1 MTTKTKTLI
10 TSLAVCGGILLG
22 AGTAEADATYTVKSG
37 DTLSGIAERTG
48 QSVSELAQKN
58 GISDINHLSV
68 GQVIETDDTSESGT
82 YTVKSGDT
90 LSGIA
95 EKYGTTVD
103 RLMQL
108 NHLSSDFLV
117 VGEQIATVGS
127 QEPAQTVHTQPQST
141 TASSAQVAQNSSQT
155 VQTQPQSTTTN
166 SAQSAQNSSQTYA
179 KAQNSQNI
187 QSADQQTSTCYNSS
201 VSESEQA
208 AKEWIA
214 QRESHGSYSVRNGQY
229 VGKYQLS
236 VDKLNG
242 DLTPANQERT
252 ADNYVKQRYG
262 SWAQAKQAWLQNGWY

>member
-37 DTLSGIAERTG
+37 DTLSNIAERTG
-48 QSVSELAQKN
+48 QSVSDLAQKN
-58 GISDINHLSV
+58 GISDINRLSV
-68 GQVIETDDTSESGT
+68 GQVIEIDDTSENGT

-117 VGEQIATVGS
+117 VGEQIVTVGS
-127 QEPAQTVHTQPQST
+127 QEPA
-141 TASSAQVAQNSSQT
+141 QT

-166 SAQSAQNSSQTYA
+166 SAQSAQNSSQTYTQA
-179 KAQNSQNI
+179 QDSQNSQNI
-187 QSADQQTSTCYNSS
+187 QSADQQTSTYYNSS

-214 QRESHGSYSVRNGQY
+214 QRESHGSYSARNGQY

-242 DLTPANQERT
+242 DMTPANQERT

-262 SWAQAKQAWLQNGWY
+262 SWAQAKQD

>member
-37 DTLSGIAERTG
+37 DTLSNIAERTG
-48 QSVSELAQKN
+48 QSVSDLAQKN
-58 GISDINHLSV
+58 NISDINHLSV
-68 GQVIETDDTSESGT
+68 GQVIEIADTSENGT

-108 NHLSSDFLV
+108 NHLSSDFLA
-117 VGEQIATVGS
+117 VGEQIVTVGS
-127 QEPAQTVHTQPQST
+127 QEPA
-141 TASSAQVAQNSSQT
+141 QT

-166 SAQSAQNSSQTYA
+166 SVQSAQNSSQTYTQ
-179 KAQNSQNI
+179 AQNSQNV
-187 QSADQQTSTCYNSS
+187 QSADQQTSTYYNSS

-214 QRESHGSYSVRNGQY
+214 QRESHGSYSARNGQY

-236 VDKLNG
+236 ADKLNG
-242 DLTPANQERT
+242 DMTPANQERT

>member
-22 AGTAEADATYTVKSG
+22 AGTAEADSTYTVKSG
-37 DTLSGIAERTG
+37 DTLSSIAERTG

-58 GISDINHLSV
+58 GISDINRLSV
-68 GQVIETDDTSESGT
+68 GQVIETAGTNENGT
-82 YTVKSGDT
+82 YTVKNGDT

-108 NHLSSDFLV
+108 NHLSSDFLI
-117 VGEQIATVGS
+117 VGEQIVTGGS
-127 QEPAQTVHTQPQST
+127 QEPAQTVQTQSQST
-141 TASSAQVAQNSSQT
+141 TVNNAQVAQNSSQT
-155 VQTQPQSTTTN
+155 YTQ
-166 SAQSAQNSSQTYA
+166 
-179 KAQNSQNI
+179 AQNSQNV
-187 QSADQQTSTCYNSS
+187 QSADQQTSTHYNSS

-214 QRESHGSYSVRNGQY
+214 QRESHGSYSARNGQY

-236 VDKLNG
+236 ADKLNG

-262 SWAQAKQAWLQNGWY
+262 SWVQAKQAWLQNGWY

>member
-10 TSLAVCGGILLG
+10 TSLAICGGILLG

-37 DTLSGIAERTG
+37 DTLS
-48 QSVSELAQKN
+48 
-58 GISDINHLSV
+58 D
-68 GQVIETDDTSESGT
+68 
-82 YTVKSGDT
+82 
-90 LSGIA
+90 IA

-127 QEPAQTVHTQPQST
+127 QEPAQTV
-141 TASSAQVAQNSSQT
+141 
-155 VQTQPQSTTTN
+155 QTQPQSTTTN
-166 SAQSAQNSSQTYA
+166 SAQSAQNSSQTYTQA
-179 KAQNSQNI
+179 QDSQNSQNI
-187 QSADQQTSTCYNSS
+187 QSADQQTSTYYNSS

-214 QRESHGSYSVRNGQY
+214 QRESHGSYSARNGQY

-242 DLTPANQERT
+242 DMTPANQERT

>member
-1 MTTKTKTLI
+1 MTTKTKTKTLI

-117 VGEQIATVGS
+117 VGEQIVTGGS
-127 QEPAQTVHTQPQST
+127 QEPAQ
-141 TASSAQVAQNSSQT
+141 A
-155 VQTQPQSTTTN
+155 VQTQPKSTTTN
-166 SAQSAQNSSQTYA
+166 SAQGAQNSSQTYTQA
-179 KAQNSQNI
+179 RNSQNV
-187 QSADQQTSTCYNSS
+187 QSADQQTSTYYNSS

-214 QRESHGSYSVRNGQY
+214 QRESHGSYSARNGQY

-236 VDKLNG
+236 ADKLNG
-242 DLTPANQERT
+242 DMTPANQERT

-262 SWAQAKQAWLQNGWY
+262 SWVQAKQAWLQNGWY

>member
-37 DTLSGIAERTG
+37 DTLSNIAERTG
-48 QSVSELAQKN
+48 QSVSDLAQKN
-58 GISDINHLSV
+58 GISDINRLSV
-68 GQVIETDDTSESGT
+68 GQVIEIDDTSENGT

-117 VGEQIATVGS
+117 VGEQIVTVGS
-127 QEPAQTVHTQPQST
+127 QE
-141 TASSAQVAQNSSQT
+141 TAQT

-166 SAQSAQNSSQTYA
+166 SAQNSSQTYTQ
-179 KAQNSQNI
+179 AQNSQNV
-187 QSADQQTSTCYNSS
+187 QSADQQTSTYYNSS

-214 QRESHGSYSVRNGQY
+214 QRESHGSYSARNGQY

-236 VDKLNG
+236 ADKLNG
-242 DLTPANQERT
+242 DMTPANQERT

>member
-68 GQVIETDDTSESGT
+68 GQVIEIADTSENGT

-108 NHLSSDFLV
+108 NNLSSDFLT

-127 QEPAQTVHTQPQST
+127 QEPA
-141 TASSAQVAQNSSQT
+141 QT

-166 SAQSAQNSSQTYA
+166 SAQSAQNSSQTYTQV
-179 KAQNSQNI
+179 QNSQNV
-187 QSADQQTSTCYNSS
+187 QSADQQTSTYYNSS

-214 QRESHGSYSVRNGQY
+214 QRESHGSYSARNGQY

-236 VDKLNG
+236 ADKLNG
-242 DLTPANQERT
+242 DMTPANQERT

>member
-10 TSLAVCGGILLG
+10 TSLAVCGGILIG

-37 DTLSGIAERTG
+37 DTLSDIAERTG

-117 VGEQIATVGS
+117 VGEQIATVSS
-127 QEPAQTVHTQPQST
+127 QEPA
-141 TASSAQVAQNSSQT
+141 QT

-166 SAQSAQNSSQTYA
+166 SAQSSSQTYA
-179 KAQNSQNI
+179 KAQNSQNV
-187 QSADQQTSTCYNSS
+187 QSADQQTSTYYNSS

-214 QRESHGSYSVRNGQY
+214 QRESHGSYSARNGQY

-242 DLTPANQERT
+242 DMTPANQERT

>member
-68 GQVIETDDTSESGT
+68 GQVIEIADTSENGT

-127 QEPAQTVHTQPQST
+127 QKPAQTVQTQPQST

-166 SAQSAQNSSQTYA
+166 SAQSAQSSSQTYA

-187 QSADQQTSTCYNSS
+187 QSADQQTSTYYNSS

-214 QRESHGSYSVRNGQY
+214 QRESHGSYSARNGQY

-242 DLTPANQERT
+242 DMTPANQERT

>member
-37 DTLSGIAERTG
+37 DTLSNIAERTG
-48 QSVSELAQKN
+48 QSVSDLAQKN
-58 GISDINHLSV
+58 NISDINHLSV
-68 GQVIETDDTSESGT
+68 GQVIEIADTSENGT

-117 VGEQIATVGS
+117 VGEQIVTVGS
-127 QEPAQTVHTQPQST
+127 QEPA
-141 TASSAQVAQNSSQT
+141 QT

-166 SAQSAQNSSQTYA
+166 SAQSAQNSSQTYTQ
-179 KAQNSQNI
+179 AQNSQNI
-187 QSADQQTSTCYNSS
+187 QSADQQTSTYYNSS

-214 QRESHGSYSVRNGQY
+214 QRESHGSYSARNGQY

-242 DLTPANQERT
+242 DMTPANQERT

>member
-127 QEPAQTVHTQPQST
+127 QEPAQTV
-141 TASSAQVAQNSSQT
+141 
-155 VQTQPQSTTTN
+155 QTQPQSTTTN
-166 SAQSAQNSSQTYA
+166 SAQSAQNSSQTYTQA
-179 KAQNSQNI
+179 QDSQNSQNI
-187 QSADQQTSTCYNSS
+187 QSADQQTST
-201 VSESEQA
+201 

-242 DLTPANQERT
+242 DMTPANQERT

>member
-37 DTLSGIAERTG
+37 DTLSNIAERTG
-48 QSVSELAQKN
+48 QSVSDLAQKN
-58 GISDINHLSV
+58 GISDINRLSV
-68 GQVIETDDTSESGT
+68 GQVIEIDDTSENGT

-117 VGEQIATVGS
+117 IGEQIVTVGS
-127 QEPAQTVHTQPQST
+127 QETAQTVQTQPQST
-141 TASSAQVAQNSSQT
+141 TANSAQVAQNSSQT

-166 SAQSAQNSSQTYA
+166 SAQNSSQTYTQ
-179 KAQNSQNI
+179 AQNSQNV
-187 QSADQQTSTCYNSS
+187 QSADQQTSTYYNSS

-214 QRESHGSYSVRNGQY
+214 QRESHGSYSARNGQY

-236 VDKLNG
+236 ADKLNG
-242 DLTPANQERT
+242 DMTPANQERT

>member
-48 QSVSELAQKN
+48 QSVSDLAQKN
-58 GISDINHLSV
+58 NISDINNLSV
-68 GQVIETDDTSESGT
+68 GQVIEIADTSENGT

-108 NHLSSDFLV
+108 NNLSSDFLV
-117 VGEQIATVGS
+117 VGEQIVTVDS
-127 QEPAQTVHTQPQST
+127 QEPA
-141 TASSAQVAQNSSQT
+141 QT

-166 SAQSAQNSSQTYA
+166 SAQSAQNSSQTYTQA
-179 KAQNSQNI
+179 QDSQNSQNI
-187 QSADQQTSTCYNSS
+187 QSADQQTSTYYNSS

-214 QRESHGSYSVRNGQY
+214 QRESHGSYSARNGQY

-242 DLTPANQERT
+242 DMTPANQERT

>member
-22 AGTAEADATYTVKSG
+22 ADTAEADATYTVKSG
-37 DTLSGIAERTG
+37 DTLSNIAERTG
-48 QSVSELAQKN
+48 QSVSDLAQKN
-58 GISDINHLSV
+58 NISDINHLSV
-68 GQVIETDDTSESGT
+68 GQVIEIADTSENGT

-117 VGEQIATVGS
+117 VGEQIVTVGS
-127 QEPAQTVHTQPQST
+127 QEPA
-141 TASSAQVAQNSSQT
+141 QT

-166 SAQSAQNSSQTYA
+166 SAQSAQNSSQTYTQ
-179 KAQNSQNI
+179 AQNSQNI
-187 QSADQQTSTCYNSS
+187 QSADQQTSTYYNSS

-214 QRESHGSYSVRNGQY
+214 QRESHGSYSARNGQY

-242 DLTPANQERT
+242 DMTPANQERT

>member
-68 GQVIETDDTSESGT
+68 GQVIEIADTSENGT

-127 QEPAQTVHTQPQST
+127 QKPA
-141 TASSAQVAQNSSQT
+141 QT

-166 SAQSAQNSSQTYA
+166 SAQSAQNSSQTYTQ
-179 KAQNSQNI
+179 AQNSQNV
-187 QSADQQTSTCYNSS
+187 QSANQQTSTYYNSS

-214 QRESHGSYSVRNGQY
+214 QRESHGSYSARNGQY

-236 VDKLNG
+236 ADKLNG
-242 DLTPANQERT
+242 DMTPANQERT

>member
-68 GQVIETDDTSESGT
+68 GQVIETDDTSENGT

-127 QEPAQTVHTQPQST
+127 QEPAQTVQTQPQST
-141 TASSAQVAQNSSQT
+141 TTNSAQSAQNSSQT

-166 SAQSAQNSSQTYA
+166 SAQSSSQTYA
-179 KAQNSQNI
+179 KAQNSQNV
-187 QSADQQTSTCYNSS
+187 QSADQQTSTYYNSS

-214 QRESHGSYSVRNGQY
+214 QRESHGSYSARNGQY

-242 DLTPANQERT
+242 DMTPANQERT

>member
-37 DTLSGIAERTG
+37 DTLSDIAERTG

-68 GQVIETDDTSESGT
+68 GQVIETDDTSENGT

-127 QEPAQTVHTQPQST
+127 QEPAQTV
-141 TASSAQVAQNSSQT
+141 
-155 VQTQPQSTTTN
+155 QTQPQSTTTN
-166 SAQSAQNSSQTYA
+166 SAQSAQNSSQTYTQA
-179 KAQNSQNI
+179 QDSQNSQNI

-214 QRESHGSYSVRNGQY
+214 QRESHGSYSARNGQY

-236 VDKLNG
+236 ADKLNG
-242 DLTPANQERT
+242 DMTPANQERT

>member
-37 DTLSGIAERTG
+37 DTLSNIAERTG
-48 QSVSELAQKN
+48 QSVSDLAQKN
-58 GISDINHLSV
+58 GISDINRLSV
-68 GQVIETDDTSESGT
+68 GQVIEIDDTSENGT

-117 VGEQIATVGS
+117 VGEQIVTVGS
-127 QEPAQTVHTQPQST
+127 QETAQTVQTQPQST
-141 TASSAQVAQNSSQT
+141 TANSAQVAQNSSQT
-155 VQTQPQSTTTN
+155 YTQ
-166 SAQSAQNSSQTYA
+166 
-179 KAQNSQNI
+179 AQNSQNV
-187 QSADQQTSTCYNSS
+187 QSADQQTSTYYNSS

-214 QRESHGSYSVRNGQY
+214 QRESHGSYSARNGQY

-242 DLTPANQERT
+242 DMTPANQERT

>member
-37 DTLSGIAERTG
+37 DTLSNIAERTG
-48 QSVSELAQKN
+48 QSVSDLAQKN
-58 GISDINHLSV
+58 GISDINRLSV
-68 GQVIETDDTSESGT
+68 GQVIEIDDTSENGT

-117 VGEQIATVGS
+117 VGEQIVTVGS
-127 QEPAQTVHTQPQST
+127 QEPA
-141 TASSAQVAQNSSQT
+141 QT

-166 SAQSAQNSSQTYA
+166 SAQSAQNSSQTYTQA
-179 KAQNSQNI
+179 QDSQNSQNI
-187 QSADQQTSTCYNSS
+187 QSVDQQTSTYYNSS

-214 QRESHGSYSVRNGQY
+214 QRESHGSYSARNGQY

-242 DLTPANQERT
+242 DMTPANQERT

>member
-48 QSVSELAQKN
+48 QSVSDLAQKN
-58 GISDINHLSV
+58 NISDINNLSV
-68 GQVIETDDTSESGT
+68 GQVIEIADTSENGT

-108 NHLSSDFLV
+108 NNLSSDFLT

-127 QEPAQTVHTQPQST
+127 QEPA
-141 TASSAQVAQNSSQT
+141 QT

-166 SAQSAQNSSQTYA
+166 SAQSAQNSSQTYTQ
-179 KAQNSQNI
+179 AQNSQNSQNV
-187 QSADQQTSTCYNSS
+187 QSADQQTSTYYNSS

-214 QRESHGSYSVRNGQY
+214 QRESHGSYSARNGQY

-236 VDKLNG
+236 ADKLNG
-242 DLTPANQERT
+242 DMTPANQERT

>member
-37 DTLSGIAERTG
+37 DTLSNIAERTG
-48 QSVSELAQKN
+48 QSVSDLAQKN
-58 GISDINHLSV
+58 NISDINHLSV
-68 GQVIETDDTSESGT
+68 GQVIEIADTSENGT

-117 VGEQIATVGS
+117 VGEQIVTVGS
-127 QEPAQTVHTQPQST
+127 QEPA
-141 TASSAQVAQNSSQT
+141 QT

-166 SAQSAQNSSQTYA
+166 SAQSAQNSSQTYTQA
-179 KAQNSQNI
+179 QDSQNSQNI
-187 QSADQQTSTCYNSS
+187 QPADQQTSTYYNSS

-214 QRESHGSYSVRNGQY
+214 QRESHGSYSARNGQY

-242 DLTPANQERT
+242 DMTPANQERT

>member
-37 DTLSGIAERTG
+37 DTLSGIAELTG

-68 GQVIETDDTSESGT
+68 GQVIETDDTSENGT

-127 QEPAQTVHTQPQST
+127 QEPAQTV
-141 TASSAQVAQNSSQT
+141 
-155 VQTQPQSTTTN
+155 QTQPQSTTTN
-166 SAQSAQNSSQTYA
+166 SAQSAQNSSQTYTQ
-179 KAQNSQNI
+179 AQNSQNV
-187 QSADQQTSTCYNSS
+187 QSADQQTSTYYNSS

-214 QRESHGSYSVRNGQY
+214 QRESHGSYSARNGQY

-236 VDKLNG
+236 ADKLNG
-242 DLTPANQERT
+242 DMTPANQERT

>member
-22 AGTAEADATYTVKSG
+22 AGTAEADA
-37 DTLSGIAERTG
+37 
-48 QSVSELAQKN
+48 
-58 GISDINHLSV
+58 
-68 GQVIETDDTSESGT
+68 T

-127 QEPAQTVHTQPQST
+127 QEPAQTV
-141 TASSAQVAQNSSQT
+141 
-155 VQTQPQSTTTN
+155 QTQPQSTTTN
-166 SAQSAQNSSQTYA
+166 SAQSAQNSSQTYTQA
-179 KAQNSQNI
+179 QDSQNSQNI
-187 QSADQQTSTCYNSS
+187 QSADQQTSTYYNSS

-214 QRESHGSYSVRNGQY
+214 QRESHGSYSARNGQY

-236 VDKLNG
+236 ADKLNG
-242 DLTPANQERT
+242 DMTPANQERT

>member
-37 DTLSGIAERTG
+37 DTLSSVAERTG

-127 QEPAQTVHTQPQST
+127 QEPAQTV
-141 TASSAQVAQNSSQT
+141 
-155 VQTQPQSTTTN
+155 QTQPQSTTTN
-166 SAQSAQNSSQTYA
+166 SAQSAQNSSQTYTQA
-179 KAQNSQNI
+179 QDSQNSQNI
-187 QSADQQTSTCYNSS
+187 QSADQQTSTYYNSS

-208 AKEWIA
+208 AEEWIA
-214 QRESHGSYSVRNGQY
+214 QRESHGSYSARNGQY

-242 DLTPANQERT
+242 DMTPANQERT

>member
-22 AGTAEADATYTVKSG
+22 ADTTEADATYTVKSG
-37 DTLSGIAERTG
+37 DTLSNIAERTG
-48 QSVSELAQKN
+48 QSVSDLAQKN
-58 GISDINHLSV
+58 NISDINHLSV
-68 GQVIETDDTSESGT
+68 GQVIEIADTSENGT

-117 VGEQIATVGS
+117 VGEQIVTVGS
-127 QEPAQTVHTQPQST
+127 QEPA
-141 TASSAQVAQNSSQT
+141 QT

-166 SAQSAQNSSQTYA
+166 SAQSAQNSSQTYTQ
-179 KAQNSQNI
+179 AQNSQNI
-187 QSADQQTSTCYNSS
+187 QSADQQTSTYYNSS

-214 QRESHGSYSVRNGQY
+214 QRESHGSYSARNGQY

-242 DLTPANQERT
+242 DMTPANQERT

>member
-37 DTLSGIAERTG
+37 DTLSDIAERTG

-127 QEPAQTVHTQPQST
+127 QEPAQTV
-141 TASSAQVAQNSSQT
+141 
-155 VQTQPQSTTTN
+155 QTQPQSTTTN
-166 SAQSAQNSSQTYA
+166 SAQSAQNSSQTYTQA
-179 KAQNSQNI
+179 QDSQNSHNI

-214 QRESHGSYSVRNGQY
+214 QRESHGSYSARNGQY

-236 VDKLNG
+236 ADKLNG
-242 DLTPANQERT
+242 DMTPANQERT

>member
-37 DTLSGIAERTG
+37 DTLSGIAEHTG

-68 GQVIETDDTSESGT
+68 GQVIETDDTSENGT

-127 QEPAQTVHTQPQST
+127 QEPAQTV
-141 TASSAQVAQNSSQT
+141 
-155 VQTQPQSTTTN
+155 QTQPQSTTTN
-166 SAQSAQNSSQTYA
+166 SAQSAQNSSQTYTQA
-179 KAQNSQNI
+179 QDSQNSQNI
-187 QSADQQTSTCYNSS
+187 QSANQQTSTYYNSS

-214 QRESHGSYSVRNGQY
+214 QRESHGSYSARNGQY

-242 DLTPANQERT
+242 DMTPANQERT

>member
-22 AGTAEADATYTVKSG
+22 AGTAEADSTYTVKSG
-37 DTLSGIAERTG
+37 DTLSSIAERTG

-58 GISDINHLSV
+58 NISDINHLSV
-68 GQVIETDDTSESGT
+68 GQVIEIADTSENGT

-108 NHLSSDFLV
+108 NHLSSDFLA
-117 VGEQIATVGS
+117 VGEQIVTVGS
-127 QEPAQTVHTQPQST
+127 QKPA
-141 TASSAQVAQNSSQT
+141 QT

-166 SAQSAQNSSQTYA
+166 SAQSAQNSSQTYTQA
-179 KAQNSQNI
+179 QDSQNSQNV
-187 QSADQQTSTCYNSS
+187 QSADQQTSTYYNSS

-214 QRESHGSYSVRNGQY
+214 QRESHGSYSARNGQY

-242 DLTPANQERT
+242 DMTPANQERT

>member
-37 DTLSGIAERTG
+37 DTLSDIAERTG

-127 QEPAQTVHTQPQST
+127 QEPAQTVQ
-141 TASSAQVAQNSSQT
+141 A
-155 VQTQPQSTTTN
+155 QPQSTTTN
-166 SAQSAQNSSQTYA
+166 SAQSAQNSSQTYTQA
-179 KAQNSQNI
+179 QDSQNSQNI

-214 QRESHGSYSVRNGQY
+214 QRESHGSYSARNGQY

-236 VDKLNG
+236 ADKLNG
-242 DLTPANQERT
+242 DMTPANQERT

>member
-37 DTLSGIAERTG
+37 DTLSDIAERTG

-127 QEPAQTVHTQPQST
+127 QEPAQTV
-141 TASSAQVAQNSSQT
+141 
-155 VQTQPQSTTTN
+155 QTQPQSTTTN
-166 SAQSAQNSSQTYA
+166 SAQSAQNSSQTYTQA
-179 KAQNSQNI
+179 QDSQNSQNI

-214 QRESHGSYSVRNGQY
+214 QRESHGSYSARNGQY

-236 VDKLNG
+236 ADKLNG
-242 DLTPANQERT
+242 DMTPANQERT

>member
-48 QSVSELAQKN
+48 QSVSDLAQKN
-58 GISDINHLSV
+58 NISDINHLSV
-68 GQVIETDDTSESGT
+68 GQVIETDDTSENGT

-108 NHLSSDFLV
+108 NNLSSDFLT

-127 QEPAQTVHTQPQST
+127 QEPA
-141 TASSAQVAQNSSQT
+141 QT

-166 SAQSAQNSSQTYA
+166 SAQSAQNSSQTYTQ
-179 KAQNSQNI
+179 AQNSQNV
-187 QSADQQTSTCYNSS
+187 QSADQQTSTYYNSS

-214 QRESHGSYSVRNGQY
+214 QRESHGSYSARNGQY

-236 VDKLNG
+236 ADKLNG
-242 DLTPANQERT
+242 DMTPANQERT

>member
-117 VGEQIATVGS
+117 VGEQIATVSS
-127 QEPAQTVHTQPQST
+127 QEPAQTV
-141 TASSAQVAQNSSQT
+141 
-155 VQTQPQSTTTN
+155 QTQSQSTTTN

-187 QSADQQTSTCYNSS
+187 QSADQQTSTYYNSS

-214 QRESHGSYSVRNGQY
+214 QRESHGSYSARNGQY

-236 VDKLNG
+236 ADKLNG
-242 DLTPANQERT
+242 DMTPANQERT

>member
-10 TSLAVCGGILLG
+10 TSLAVCGGIMLG

-37 DTLSGIAERTG
+37 DTLSGIAELTG

-127 QEPAQTVHTQPQST
+127 QEPAQTV
-141 TASSAQVAQNSSQT
+141 
-155 VQTQPQSTTTN
+155 QTQPQSTTTN
-166 SAQSAQNSSQTYA
+166 SAQSAQNSSQTYTQA
-179 KAQNSQNI
+179 QDSQNSQNI
-187 QSADQQTSTCYNSS
+187 QSADQQTSTYYNSS

-214 QRESHGSYSVRNGQY
+214 QRESHGSYSARNGQY

-236 VDKLNG
+236 ADKLNG
-242 DLTPANQERT
+242 DMTPANQERT

>member
-48 QSVSELAQKN
+48 QSVSDLAQKN
-58 GISDINHLSV
+58 NISDINNLSV
-68 GQVIETDDTSESGT
+68 GQVIEIADTSENGT

-108 NHLSSDFLV
+108 NNLSSDFLT

-127 QEPAQTVHTQPQST
+127 QEPAQTV
-141 TASSAQVAQNSSQT
+141 
-155 VQTQPQSTTTN
+155 QTQPQSTTTN
-166 SAQSAQNSSQTYA
+166 STQSAQNSSQTYTQ
-179 KAQNSQNI
+179 AQNSQNV
-187 QSADQQTSTCYNSS
+187 QSADQQTSTYYNSS

-214 QRESHGSYSVRNGQY
+214 QRESHGSYSARNGQY

-236 VDKLNG
+236 ADKLNG
-242 DLTPANQERT
+242 DMTPANQERT

>member
-68 GQVIETDDTSESGT
+68 GQVIEIADTSENGT

-127 QEPAQTVHTQPQST
+127 QKPAQTVQTQPQST

-155 VQTQPQSTTTN
+155 YTQ
-166 SAQSAQNSSQTYA
+166 
-179 KAQNSQNI
+179 AQNSQNV
-187 QSADQQTSTCYNSS
+187 QSANQQTSTYYNSS

-242 DLTPANQERT
+242 DMTPANQERT

>member
-10 TSLAVCGGILLG
+10 TSLAICGGILLG

-37 DTLSGIAERTG
+37 DTLSGIAESTG
-48 QSVSELAQKN
+48 QSVSDLAQKN
-58 GISDINHLSV
+58 GISDINRLSV
-68 GQVIETDDTSESGT
+68 GQVIEIDDTSENET

-117 VGEQIATVGS
+117 VGEQIVTVGF
-127 QEPAQTVHTQPQST
+127 QATAQTVQTQPQLT
-141 TASSAQVAQNSSQT
+141 TANSAQVAQNSSQT

-166 SAQSAQNSSQTYA
+166 SAQNSSQTYTQ
-179 KAQNSQNI
+179 AQNSQNV
-187 QSADQQTSTCYNSS
+187 QSADQQTSTYYNSS

-214 QRESHGSYSVRNGQY
+214 QRESHGSYSARNGQY

-236 VDKLNG
+236 ADKLNG
-242 DLTPANQERT
+242 DMTPANQERT

-262 SWAQAKQAWLQNGWY
+262 SWAQAKQAWLQNGLY

>member
-37 DTLSGIAERTG
+37 DTLSDIAERTG

-58 GISDINHLSV
+58 NISNINHLSV
-68 GQVIETDDTSESGT
+68 GQVIEIADTSENGT

-108 NHLSSDFLV
+108 NHFSSDFLV

-127 QEPAQTVHTQPQST
+127 QEPA
-141 TASSAQVAQNSSQT
+141 QT

-166 SAQSAQNSSQTYA
+166 SAQSAQNSSQTYT

-187 QSADQQTSTCYNSS
+187 QSADQQTSTYYNSS

-214 QRESHGSYSVRNGQY
+214 QRESHGSYSARNGQY

-242 DLTPANQERT
+242 DMTPANQERT

>member
-48 QSVSELAQKN
+48 QSVSDLAQKN
-58 GISDINHLSV
+58 NISDINNLSV
-68 GQVIETDDTSESGT
+68 GQVIEIADTSENGT

-108 NHLSSDFLV
+108 NNLSSDFLT

-127 QEPAQTVHTQPQST
+127 QEPA
-141 TASSAQVAQNSSQT
+141 QT

-166 SAQSAQNSSQTYA
+166 SAQSAQNSSQTYTQ
-179 KAQNSQNI
+179 AQNSQNV
-187 QSADQQTSTCYNSS
+187 QSAVQQTSTYYNSS

-214 QRESHGSYSVRNGQY
+214 QRESHGSYSARNGQY

-236 VDKLNG
+236 ADKLNG
-242 DLTPANQERT
+242 DMTPANQERT